1 MSLHEQQLM
10 RSGGKHD
17 VLRGLAD
24 ASPFVF
30 SLLLSFTV
38 IGLLAYQQ
46 GLSGVHSVIFSGA
59 LMSAP
64 LQMTL
69 LEAPQ
74 QSLSLLTVLLSALS
88 INLRFL
94 VFTLSLRSSMR
105 DGPLRGYIPALLVMA
120 NAAFTLMS
128 LRRESAPL
136 TRAYCNTV
144 SFTLYA
150 AALCGTL
157 LGYLFASLAD
167 RHLVEHMSV
176 IIAIFIA
183 SSLGKLARDRHQLLA
198 QAVALLACFA
208 SVWLFGAI
216 NLLAILTITLLLSYL
231 YDR

>member
-1 MSLHEQQLM
+1 MSRPERM
-10 RSGGKHD
+10 AVTGGWHD
-17 VLRGLAD
+17 IWQGVGD

-38 IGLLAYQQ
+38 IGLLGFQQ
-46 GLSGVHSVIFSGA
+46 GLDGMHVLIFSGA

-74 QSLSLLTVLLSALS
+74 HTLSFITVLLSALS

-94 VFTLSLRSSMR
+94 VFTLSLRSSLR
-105 DGPLRGYIPALLVMA
+105 DGVRGYIPALLVMA

-128 LRRESAPL
+128 LRREQAPL

-144 SFTLYA
+144 SFTLYG
-150 AALCGTL
+150 AALLGTL
-157 LGYLFASLAD
+157 LGYVFASLAD
-167 RHLVEHMSV
+167 RHVAEHISV
-176 IIAIFIA
+176 ILALFIA

-198 QAVALLACFA
+198 QGVALAACCASQLA
-208 SVWLFGAI
+208 FGSI
-216 NLLAILTITLLLSYL
+216 NLLAVLAVTLLLSYL